1 MKAESVSN
9 LGDDTTGTTLV
20 AVHSPPIAMI
30 GNTEYPG
37 KSCNLNPGLK
47 IQGTQI
53 RTDNSN
59 QKNMCMTA
67 SLKDNA
73 VTIEWIPATAHTQ
86 VKQCVGAFIGASSA
100 PNTGR
105 SKGHNIEL
113 GTSTTNMCLITE
125 SNMFANVL
133 DTPCREECGMK

>member
-1 MKAESVSN
+1 MKHAGRERETVAVKETDRAMKAESVSN

-59 QKNMCMTA
+59 
-67 SLKDNA
+67 
-73 VTIEWIPATAHTQ
+73 
-86 VKQCVGAFIGASSA
+86 
-100 PNTGR
+100 
-105 SKGHNIEL
+105 
-113 GTSTTNMCLITE
+113 
-125 SNMFANVL
+125 
-133 DTPCREECGMK
+133 